1 MSTTIPPRG
10 PIRFAVPP
18 LENGDHL
25 TRAEFERRSNAM
37 PSLSKAELLEGV
49 VYMPAATRA
58 SYHSR
63 PHQMIAVLLGVYDAN
78 TPGTISFD
86 AASVRLDLD
95 NMPQPDQALL
105 LLPECGGQSKVSDDD
120 YLENAPELVWE
131 ISASTASYDLNVKLP
146 IYRRNGVKE
155 HVVWRVLDEA
165 IDWFFL
171 RGSEYVKQTLGTD
184 GLLKSEIFP
193 GLWVNP
199 NDLIQQSMDSMLKTL
214 DRGLASPEHQVF
226 VRKLNYLPKG

>member
-1 MSTTIPPRG
+1 MSTAMPPRG
-10 PIRFAVPP
+10 PVRFAIPP

-25 TRAEFERRSNAM
+25 SRDEFERRSNAM
-37 PSLSKAELLEGV
+37 PHIKAELLEGV

-63 PHQMIAVLLGVYDAN
+63 PHQMIAALLAVYDAN
-78 TPGTISFD
+78 SPGTISYD

-105 LLPECGGQSKVSDDD
+105 LLPECGGQAKVSDDD

-146 IYRRNGVKE
+146 IYRKNGVKE
-155 HVVWRVLDEA
+155 YVIWRVIDEA
-165 IDWFFL
+165 IDWFVL
-171 RGSEYVKQTLGTD
+171 QDSEYVRKNIGAD
-184 GLLKSEIFP
+184 GLLKSTIFP

-199 NDLIQQSMDSMLKTL
+199 DDLIRQSMNSMLKTL
-214 DRGLASPEHQVF
+214 DRGLASPEHAEF
-226 VRKLNYLPKG
+226 VKTLNYQSKP